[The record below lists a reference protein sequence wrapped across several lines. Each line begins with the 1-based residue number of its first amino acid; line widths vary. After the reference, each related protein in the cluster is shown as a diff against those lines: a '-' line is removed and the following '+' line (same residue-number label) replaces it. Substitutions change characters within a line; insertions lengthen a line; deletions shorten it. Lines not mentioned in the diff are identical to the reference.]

1 MNQQILEQDICDFV
15 DRCTYWNK
23 FKNSRIAVTGATG
36 LLGSIIVK
44 CLDALNDR
52 RSLNMTI
59 YSIAR
64 NVDKARTMF
73 SPNVIN
79 VPMKDFATLE
89 SSLVGGNIHYIIHAA
104 APTAS
109 TFFVNNPVETYDGV
123 VSLTR
128 FVLER
133 ARDLHCESMV
143 YLSSLEAYGEI
154 SDDKDFVT
162 EEKQG
167 YVNPLSARS
176 SYSIGKRAAE
186 CLCYAYFSEYHS
198 CVKIARLAQTFGAGV
213 AEDDNRVFAY
223 ISRAAIKGED
233 VFFKTPGESKR
244 NYCYTIDA
252 VDAIFRIL
260 LFGRDGE
267 AYNVANEETYVSV
280 RDMVELVQRTFSP
293 NNKLVVNAGDAGCYP
308 PTTKVK
314 MSTKKLENLGWQ
326 PQYDLVKMYERLIGW
341 LS

>member
-1 MNQQILEQDICDFV
+1 MNQRILEQDICDFV
-15 DRCTYWNK
+15 DRCTYWEE
-23 FKNSRIAVTGATG
+23 FKNKSIAVTGATG

-44 CLDALNDR
+44 CLDALNAR
-52 RSLNMTI
+52 HCLNMTI
-59 YSIAR
+59 YSIVR
-64 NVDKARTMF
+64 NADKARTMF
-73 SPNVIN
+73 SPNVTN
-79 VPMKDFATLE
+79 VPMKDFASLE

-109 TFFVNNPVETYDGV
+109 AFFVNNPVETYDGV
-123 VSLTR
+123 VGLTR

-133 ARDLHCESMV
+133 ARDLHCESLV

-154 SDDKDFVT
+154 LDDKDFVT
-162 EEKQG
+162 EEDQG

-198 CVKIARLAQTFGAGV
+198 HVKIARLAQTFGAGV

-233 VFFKTPGESKR
+233 VVLKTPGESKR

-260 LFGRDGE
+260 LHGKDGE
-267 AYNVANEETYVSV
+267 AYNVANEETYISV
-280 RDMVELVQRTFSP
+280 RNMVELVQRTFSS
-293 NNKLVVNAGDAGCYP
+293 NNKLVINAGDAGCYP

-314 MSTKKLENLGWQ
+314 MSTRKLEALGWK

-341 LS
+341 FS